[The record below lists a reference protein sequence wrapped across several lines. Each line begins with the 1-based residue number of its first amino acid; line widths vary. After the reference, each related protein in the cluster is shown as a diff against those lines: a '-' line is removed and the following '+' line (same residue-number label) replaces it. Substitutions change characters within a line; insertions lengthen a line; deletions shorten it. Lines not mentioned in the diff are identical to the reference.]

1 MLHGVK
7 TRISPERGT
16 SLRRPDE
23 TKLFRFDKKSFMEL

>member
-7 TRISPERGT
+7 TRSPERGT